1 MPFELVDEF
10 FDTGDFAVVATY
22 TPAGGSPVSIKVVF
36 DAPFAITEV
45 EGMQYQN
52 IDPVAHCRTADVA
65 NATDEAT
72 LIINGVTYRVKEVQ
86 PDGGGVTNL
95 ALTKDAVV

>member
-36 DAPFAITEV
+36 DSPFAITEL
-45 EGMQYQN
+45 EGIQYQN
-52 IDPVAHCRTADVA
+52 TDPVAHCRTVDVA
-65 NATDEAT
+65 NATEEAT
-72 LIINGVTYRVKEVQ
+72 LVIEGVTYKVKEVQ

-95 ALTKDAVV
+95 VLSKDPVV